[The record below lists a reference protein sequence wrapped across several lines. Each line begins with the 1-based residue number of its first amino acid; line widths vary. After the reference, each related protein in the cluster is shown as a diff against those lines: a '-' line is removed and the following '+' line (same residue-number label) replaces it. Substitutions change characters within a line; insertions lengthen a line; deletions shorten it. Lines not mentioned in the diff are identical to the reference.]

1 MSPDFQTFLIAITF
15 ASQIVVCSFLSA
27 WRFAHAYTRMLVKFP
42 PAEFPRLYP
51 LAPEKMQLHHNL
63 RMALRLVVGV
73 AAILI
78 LALGLIRGVGAATL
92 LQWMLW
98 VAIAQMAPLFLAIP
112 QKLQL
117 ARALRAMPAPAVRS
131 VELRSWRL
139 TDFVTPTEIVLG
151 IVVST
156 FPLLAAGYFYFNLPS
171 GHAQPPSIAVAI
183 CALLL
188 LRMLYVVF
196 VPVAMPRPDPYM
208 SEADVF
214 RNRRVR
220 MQTLFRVGIFLGVYV
235 TFMQLWSG
243 GAFHLDRIYIAVG
256 ASLLIQMTSWR
267 WSGQMLATLAERD
280 FTPYRAEAVKE
291 P

>member
-15 ASQIVVCSFLSA
+15 ASQILVCSFLSA
-27 WRFAHAYTRMLVKFP
+27 WRFARAYTTTLEKFP

-63 RMALRLVVGV
+63 RMALRLAVGV
-73 AAILI
+73 AAILV
-78 LALGLIRGVGAATL
+78 LAFGLIRDVSAMTL
-92 LQWMLW
+92 LQWMLLT
-98 VAIAQMAPLFLAIP
+98 ALAQMAPLLIAIP

-139 TDFVTPTEIVLG
+139 TDFVTPAEIAIG
-151 IVVST
+151 IVTST
-156 FPLLAAGYFYFNLPS
+156 FPLLVAGYFYFHLPA
-171 GHAQPPSIAVAI
+171 GNDQPPTIAVVI

-188 LRMLYVVF
+188 ARMVYVVS

-214 RNRRVR
+214 RARRLR
-220 MQTLFRVGIFLGVYV
+220 MQTLFRVGAILGVYV
-235 TFMQLWSG
+235 AFMQLWSG
-243 GAFHLDRIYIAVG
+243 GAFHLDRIFVG
-256 ASLLIQMTSWR
+256 VGGSLLIQMASWR
-267 WSGQMLATLAERD
+267 LSGQLLSTLAERD
-280 FTPYRAEAVKE
+280 FTPYRAEAMKE